1 MSAPKTYTERYNGSY
16 CSDQRKRFRENLD
29 TYLMNEGLKI
39 SGQDFRLVSPE
50 GDECTVTS
58 VYHFRDA
65 TVSLKSREFPSHNR
79 LKPNLMHK
87 LEMSV
92 VASDLSVAEG
102 LGKHLRLI
110 ALSER

>member
-1 MSAPKTYTERYNGSY
+1 MSIPKTYTERYNGSY
-16 CSDQRKRFRENLD
+16 CSDQRKMFRENLD
-29 TYLMNEGLKI
+29 TYLTNVGLKI

-65 TVSLKSREFPSHNR
+65 TVSLKSREFPSNHR
-79 LKPNLMHK
+79 SKPHLIDQ

-92 VASDLSVAEG
+92 IASDLSVAEG
-102 LGKHLRLI
+102 LGIHLKSI

>member
-16 CSDQRKRFRENLD
+16 CSDDRKKFREKLNN
-29 TYLMNEGLKI
+29 YLMNEGLKI

-79 LKPNLMHK
+79 LNPHLMHK
-87 LEMSV
+87 LELSV
-92 VASDLSVAEG
+92 VASDLSIAEG
-102 LGKHLRLI
+102 LGKHLKSI